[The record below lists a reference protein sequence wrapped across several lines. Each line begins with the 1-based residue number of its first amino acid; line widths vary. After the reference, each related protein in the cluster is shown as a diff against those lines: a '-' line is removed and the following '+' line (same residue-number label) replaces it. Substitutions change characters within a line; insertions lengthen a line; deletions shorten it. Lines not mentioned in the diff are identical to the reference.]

1 MQSNDAP
8 EPAQRSDR
16 RESIWSVSERW
27 RWLYFTFFL
36 LLLAGGSTLVAW
48 DTLFAG
54 AGKGVVQS
62 MLAAFMAEASI
73 AVASAG
79 MSLGMTEVVM
89 LSTLL
94 GRKLDERKARI
105 LREGR
110 QAGLAEGRQ
119 TGLAEGRQT
128 GLAEGRQTGLAEGRE
143 TGLAEGRMA
152 ERAEWDAWLERML
165 AAQAAGEA
173 FTEPPPSRRA
183 DDVNGSAH
191 SNGA

>member
-1 MQSNDAP
+1 MPPDDAN
-8 EPAQRSDR
+8 AQVPVERSAR

-36 LLLAGGSTLVAW
+36 LLMGGGSALVGW
-48 DTLFAG
+48 DALFGEG

-62 MLAAFMAEASI
+62 MLAAFMAEASV

-79 MSLGMTEVVM
+79 MALGITEVVM

-94 GRKLDERKARI
+94 SRKMDERKARI

-110 QAGLAEGRQ
+110 AE
-119 TGLAEGRQT
+119 
-128 GLAEGRQTGLAEGRE
+128 
-143 TGLAEGRMA
+143 
-152 ERAEWDAWLERML
+152 ERVARDAEWDAWLERML

-183 DDVNGSAH
+183 DDLNGATH

>member
-1 MQSNDAP
+1 MPPNDAP
-8 EPAQRSDR
+8 ESAERPDR

-27 RWLYFTFFL
+27 RWLYFTSFL
-36 LLLAGGSTLVAW
+36 LLLTGGSSLVAW
-48 DTLFAG
+48 DTLFGEG
-54 AGKGVVQS
+54 AGKSVVQS
-62 MLAAFMAEASI
+62 VLAAFMAEASV

-110 QAGLAEGRQ
+110 QA
-119 TGLAEGRQT
+119 
-128 GLAEGRQTGLAEGRE
+128 
-143 TGLAEGRMA
+143 GRMA

-191 SNGA
+191 SNGT

>member
-1 MQSNDAP
+1 
-8 EPAQRSDR
+8 
-16 RESIWSVSERW
+16 
-27 RWLYFTFFL
+27 
-36 LLLAGGSTLVAW
+36 
-48 DTLFAG
+48 
-54 AGKGVVQS
+54 
-62 MLAAFMAEASI
+62 
-73 AVASAG
+73 
-79 MSLGMTEVVM
+79 M

-94 GRKLDERKARI
+94 GRKLDERKERI

-119 TGLAEGRQT
+119 TGLAEGRQ
-128 GLAEGRQTGLAEGRE
+128 AGRL
-143 TGLAEGRMA
+143 A

-183 DDVNGSAH
+183 SDMNGSAP

>member
-1 MQSNDAP
+1 MPHNDAP

-16 RESIWSVSERW
+16 RESIWSVNERW

-36 LLLAGGSTLVAW
+36 ALLTGGSALVAW
-48 DTLFAG
+48 DTLFGAG
-54 AGKGVVQS
+54 AGKSVVQS
-62 MLAAFMAEASI
+62 ILAAFMAEASI

-110 QAGLAEGRQ
+110 QAGLAEGR
-119 TGLAEGRQT
+119 E
-128 GLAEGRQTGLAEGRE
+128 TGLAEGRE
-143 TGLAEGRMA
+143 TGLAEGREAGRMA

-165 AAQAAGEA
+165 AAQSAGEA

>member
-1 MQSNDAP
+1 MPPNDDAP
-8 EPAQRSDR
+8 ESAERPDR

-27 RWLYFTFFL
+27 RWLYFAFFL
-36 LLLAGGSTLVAW
+36 LLLGGGSALVAW
-48 DTLFAG
+48 DTLFGESAG
-54 AGKGVVQS
+54 RGVVQS
-62 MLAAFMAEASI
+62 ILAAFMAEASV

-94 GRKLDERKARI
+94 GRKLDERKERI

-119 TGLAEGRQT
+119 AGR
-128 GLAEGRQTGLAEGRE
+128 L
-143 TGLAEGRMA
+143 A

-183 DDVNGSAH
+183 DDVNGSAM